1 MNIKKQPEPKAKKYI
16 YTLKGPNPLVE
27 GMILSFREDNRE
39 SADSYARSEALIFG
53 KDTKANFAK
62 EI

>member
-1 MNIKKQPEPKAKKYI
+1 MKKQTTPKAKKYI
-16 YTLKGPNPLVE
+16 YTLKGSNPLVR
-27 GMILSFREDNRE
+27 GMILSFREDDRQ

-53 KDTKANFAK
+53 KDTKANFVK

>member
-1 MNIKKQPEPKAKKYI
+1 MKKQETPKAKKYI
-16 YTLKGPNPLVE
+16 YNIKGSNPLTE

-53 KDTKANFAK
+53 QDTKAIFMK